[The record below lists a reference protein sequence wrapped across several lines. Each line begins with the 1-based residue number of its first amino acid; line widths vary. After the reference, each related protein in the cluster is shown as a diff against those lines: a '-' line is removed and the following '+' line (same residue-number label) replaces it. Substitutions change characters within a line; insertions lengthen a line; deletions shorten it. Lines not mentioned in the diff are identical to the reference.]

1 MLFFAGFLAFLWSA
15 HAENTS
21 LFRLILDIF
30 RKNQKKS
37 AQVFVTD
44 PNSFRWDQ
52 YWNSYLYQ
60 TVLKPTL
67 HTTQHNKKTVGVMMA
82 NFESRKMNFE
92 SMEDRR
98 LMAGSIDLDGGVL
111 EIQGTNGDDVV
122 VVTQLHRLDLVRV
135 TIETDGE
142 QQIEFFNL
150 DDVDSIEFYGGNGDD
165 SFSNSYTNIS
175 ATAYGGYGNDTLI
188 GGNKNDY
195 FYGQDG
201 NDRIYG
207 YGGDDVLVGGSGNDI
222 MRGGLGADYMYGQS
236 GNDDLNGESGNDRI
250 SGGSGHDYLY
260 GGTGND
266 RLYGDSGN
274 DRLYGQSG
282 DDDLW
287 GGSGTDRFY
296 GGSGFDRANDWF
308 FEYNNSVEDLI

>member
-1 MLFFAGFLAFLWSA
+1 
-15 HAENTS
+15 
-21 LFRLILDIF
+21 
-30 RKNQKKS
+30 
-37 AQVFVTD
+37 
-44 PNSFRWDQ
+44 
-52 YWNSYLYQ
+52 
-60 TVLKPTL
+60 
-67 HTTQHNKKTVGVMMA
+67 MA

-250 SGGSGHDYLY
+250 SGGAGHDYLY